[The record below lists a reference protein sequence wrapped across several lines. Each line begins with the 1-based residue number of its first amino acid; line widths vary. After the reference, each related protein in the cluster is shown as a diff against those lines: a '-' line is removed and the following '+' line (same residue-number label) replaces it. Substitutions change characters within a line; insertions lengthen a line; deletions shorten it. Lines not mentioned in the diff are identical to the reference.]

1 MQKPPAQRATPDRF
15 LGVRMSLEELRL
27 LDAYAERE
35 RSRSRSD
42 AVRSLVRAAGE
53 SRPDAVELP
62 LQVRAELAT
71 IVEDG
76 WARDTDAALAA
87 VYQLGLEAFAELH
100 AKRFKRLRRTARE
113 NFDRVEGRRRAERE
127 GGGYLGR

>member
-1 MQKPPAQRATPDRF
+1 MRKPPAQRAPSDRF
-15 LGVRMSLEELRL
+15 LGVRLSLEELRL
-27 LDAYAERE
+27 LDAYGERE
-35 RSRSRSD
+35 QSRNRSD

-76 WARDTDAALAA
+76 WARDEDAALAA
-87 VYQLGLEAFAELH
+87 VYSLGLEAFAALH
-100 AKRFKRLRRTARE
+100 AKRFDRLRRTARE
-113 NFDRVEGRRRAERE
+113 NADRLEGRRRAERE